1 MANPEPPVPG
11 PLGAEQISGSGRTE
25 EQHWRYVLRKLGG
38 GIVDIELTSRGDT
51 DPLTDQPF
59 PVGETHMDDC
69 LDDAKRW
76 FALRVGMR
84 KIVQVTLRNGQSDYV
99 MPPDITEVIDLW
111 MPSFQL
117 PSLDADQFSFT
128 YFSLLF
134 GQWTNPNVAPM
145 PYSDLVQRLQY
156 LETIGRIFSSD
167 RDFEFRHE
175 TRTLQIMP
183 PPASIGGGIGGGQGP
198 GALALAICWSRDVD
212 TRLLDPQDEDFFRRK
227 VMIEAMKTLANI
239 RSKTDSWAAM
249 GGDRTLNGTDLQ
261 ANAEG
266 LQDQLKQDVLNWKRP
281 VPLISG

>member
-11 PLGAEQISGSGRTE
+11 PLGSERLSGSGRTE
-25 EQHWRYVLRKLGG
+25 EQHWKYVLRKLGG
-38 GIVDIELTSRGDT
+38 GVVDIELTSRGDV
-51 DPLTDQPF
+51 DPLTGREF
-59 PVGETHMDDC
+59 PSGETHMDDC
-69 LDDAKRW
+69 LADTKRW

-84 KIVQVTLRNGQSDYV
+84 RVVQVMLVNGQSDYL
-99 MPPDITEVIDLW
+99 MPAETTEVIDVV

-156 LETIGRIFSSD
+156 LEQIGRIFSTD
-167 RDFEFRHE
+167 RDIEYRPE
-175 TRTLQIMP
+175 TRTLHIWP
-183 PPASIGGGIGGGQGP
+183 PPASLGAGLGGGGSAGAM
-198 GALALAICWSRDVD
+198 ALALIWSRDVD

-227 VMIEAMKTLANI
+227 LLIEAMRTLGNI
-239 RSKTDSWAAM
+239 RTKTDSWVAM
-249 GGDRTLNGTDLQ
+249 GGERALNGDTLM
-261 ANAEG
+261 ANADAMA
-266 LQDQLKQDVLNWKRP
+266 DQLKQDVLNWKRP